1 MIRLFVS
8 AALVASLLAGCTVGP
23 NYVPAEVPLPATFAG
38 PQPAGAAVD
47 PAKWWTTF
55 GDPELDRLIV
65 IALKDNPDIAL
76 AASRVRQARLQ
87 EIATRATGRPTIDA
101 AANVTHVEFSKN
113 AGFASLARL
122 FGGGG
127 AGGGA
132 DTGGSSGTG
141 GSGIALPGSGITTYA
156 AGFDASWDLDL
167 FGGGRREVEAAIART
182 AASEWTGRD
191 AAVTLAAEVAQ
202 AYFALR
208 LDLAQVAII
217 RDELVRQR
225 RILQI
230 AEHVAEVGLVPQADT
245 TQQRASIN
253 ATEARLEPIRA
264 DVDVRIHALGI
275 LLGQA
280 PTAFRAELTPDRP
293 LAAAPPIP
301 AGLPSDLLRRRP
313 DIRAAER
320 ALAAATAEIGV
331 AVADLYPRFSLTGMA
346 QLISS
351 ALGNL
356 FSGNSLQLTGTGAAM
371 FPILDWGTRRATL
384 KLREEDREQAY
395 QRYRTVV
402 LRALRDTEDALT
414 LIDAEHRRK
423 AALTRAIVDAE
434 ATAKAREAQYRTGFV
449 AQDALLDAETQVM
462 QAREQLAASDAQLRQ
477 NSVALFKALGGGWE
491 TVSVDS
497 ATSRR

>member
-1 MIRLFVS
+1 MIRRSVS
-8 AALVASLLAGCTVGP
+8 AALIASLLAGCTVGP
-23 NYVPAEVPLPATFAG
+23 TYTPAEVPLPATFAG
-38 PQPAGAAVD
+38 PQPAGAAID
-47 PAKWWTTF
+47 PAHWWTAF
-55 GDPELDRLIV
+55 GDPELDRLIA
-65 IALKDNPDIAL
+65 IALKDNPDIAV

-87 EIATRATGRPTIDA
+87 EIAARATGRPTIDA

-127 AGGGA
+127 
-132 DTGGSSGTG
+132 DTGSGG

-156 AGFDASWDLDL
+156 AGFDASWELDL
-167 FGGGRREVEAAIART
+167 FGGGRREVEAAIARS
-182 AASEWTGRD
+182 AASEWNGRD

-208 LDLAQVAII
+208 LDQAQVAIVG
-217 RDELVRQR
+217 DELVRQR

-245 TQQRASIN
+245 SQQRASITG
-253 ATEARLEPIRA
+253 TEARLEPIRA

-275 LLGQA
+275 LLGQSPA
-280 PTAFRAELTPDRP
+280 AFRPELTPERP

-313 DIRAAER
+313 DVRAAER
-320 ALAAATAEIGV
+320 ALAAATADIGV

-371 FPILDWGTRRATL
+371 FPILDWGTRRATV

-395 QRYRTVV
+395 QRYRSVV

-414 LIDAEHRRK
+414 RIDGEHRRR
-423 AALTRAIVDAE
+423 AALARAIVDAE
-434 ATAKAREAQYRTGFV
+434 ATARAREAQYRTGFV
-449 AQDALLDAETQVM
+449 AQDALLAAETQVM
-462 QAREQLAASDAQLRQ
+462 QAREQLAASDAELRQ
-477 NSVALFKALGGGWE
+477 DSVALFKALGGGWE
-491 TVSVDS
+491 ASPLGSTVRD
-497 ATSRR
+497 